1 MSSTPATQR
10 SRLPWILLAVVIV
23 IGLVIA
29 AVAYFGNRGATTTP
43 KPSSS
48 SSASPSAVSDP
59 APTGCLG
66 GKGRNAAMVLAAQK
80 TAPHTTNGAVEVAA
94 AFTRWL
100 DQYPYPSS
108 PDSQQIQDKSLA
120 SSAPTKDLVAFF
132 ASNPNLSGGLVPDG
146 ESYYLSTI
154 PGVYHV
160 ESAETNEVIVS
171 VGTGLVTDGSLNAT
185 LRGSV
190 TVTVEWQSGNW
201 KFVRSTGTRTTQ
213 DLYAI
218 GTPFTGGC

>member
-1 MSSTPATQR
+1 
-10 SRLPWILLAVVIV
+10 
-23 IGLVIA
+23 
-29 AVAYFGNRGATTTP
+29 
-43 KPSSS
+43 
-48 SSASPSAVSDP
+48 
-59 APTGCLG
+59 
-66 GKGRNAAMVLAAQK
+66 MVLAAQK
-80 TAPHTTNGAVEVAA
+80 VAPHTTNGAVEVAA

-100 DQYPYPSS
+100 DQYPYPTSS
-108 PDSQQIQDKSLA
+108 DAQKIEDQSLA
-120 SSAPTKDLVAFF
+120 DSAPTRDLVAFF
-132 ASNPNLSGGLVPDG
+132 AKKPNLSGGLVPDG

-160 ESAETNEVIVS
+160 ESAGTNEVVVS
-171 VGTGLVTDGSLNAT
+171 VGTGLVANGSLSAT